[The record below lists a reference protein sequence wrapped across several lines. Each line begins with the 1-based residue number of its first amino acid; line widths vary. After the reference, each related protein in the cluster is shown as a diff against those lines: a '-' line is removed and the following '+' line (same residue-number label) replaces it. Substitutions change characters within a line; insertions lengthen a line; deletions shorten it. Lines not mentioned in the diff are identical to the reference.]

1 MSEIVEETKAFSTFR
16 VLNGQASAG
25 EQDQLFRNMAQLFSH
40 VSERCDDE
48 QVAQYDE
55 VLCRLAGL
63 VEEKAR
69 AHVAGVLARLDRA
82 PGSVV
87 VKLANDTINV
97 ARPLLEFSNVLSDD
111 DLIDI
116 VENHSDEHCE
126 AIAARESIGAR
137 VGEAIVDKGGKA
149 SVVKLVSNKNAT
161 FGEVTLE
168 KLVRRAS
175 NDRVLAT
182 GLRGRNDIDWE
193 RIRSEISAAGGKV
206 LEQLGLLED
215 TKDPKTL
222 GTVSAVVYNRIR
234 NSVGFTA
241 QEWKL
246 AWNQVKALS
255 DRRQLNA
262 SALLRFTRFGYGHH
276 AAAALTMELRIPPEV
291 LVKWLA
297 TQDYV
302 AFTVACKA
310 YGMSA
315 ELFEGIITVVPWRD
329 FPTVEQI
336 NKVCAQFEAI
346 SEKEASGIFD
356 LWRAHAF
363 RKRMPPEVQ
372 QRGAA

>member
-1 MSEIVEETKAFSTFR
+1 MTTTKSDTKAFSTFR

-48 QVAQYDE
+48 QVAQYDD

-69 AHVAGVLARLDRA
+69 AHVAGILARLDRA

-87 VKLANDTINV
+87 VKLANDSIDV

-111 DLIDI
+111 DLIEI
-116 VENHSDEHCE
+116 VDNQTEDHREV
-126 AIAARESIGAR
+126 IAGRESVDAR
-137 VGEAIVDKGGKA
+137 VGDAIVEKGGA
-149 SVVKLVSNKNAT
+149 PSVARLVNNKSAT
-161 FGEVTLE
+161 FNDETLE
-168 KLVRRAS
+168 KLVHHAS
-175 NDRVLAT
+175 NDRGVAA

-193 RIRSEISAAGGKV
+193 KIQTGISSAGGEV
-206 LEQLGLLED
+206 LEQLGLLE
-215 TKDPKTL
+215 KSSGQGAL

-241 QEWKL
+241 NEWKL

-255 DRRQLNA
+255 DRRQLNDA
-262 SALLRFTRFGYGHH
+262 ALLRFTRFGYGHH
-276 AAAALTMELRIPPEV
+276 TAAALTMLLGVPQEV

-310 YGMSA
+310 HDISA
-315 ELFEGIITVVPWRD
+315 EMFEAIITVVPWRD
-329 FPTVEQI
+329 FPPMEQI
-336 NKVCAQFEAI
+336 KKVCAQYEALR
-346 SEKEASGIFD
+346 SPEASDIFD
-356 LWRAHAF
+356 MWRSHAF
-363 RKRMPPEVQ
+363 RTRESKPR
-372 QRGAA
+372 RGAA

>member
-1 MSEIVEETKAFSTFR
+1 MSEMKSETKAFSTFR
-16 VLNGQASAG
+16 VLNGQANAG
-25 EQDQLFRNMAQLFSH
+25 EQDQLFRNMAHLYSH

-48 QVAQYDE
+48 QVVQYDD

-69 AHVAGVLARLDRA
+69 AYVAGVLARLDRA

-87 VKLANDTINV
+87 VKLANDSINV

-111 DLIDI
+111 DLIEI
-116 VENHSDEHCE
+116 VDNQTEDHREI
-126 AIAARESIGAR
+126 IASRESIGPR
-137 VGEAIVDKGGKA
+137 VGDAIVDKGGTP
-149 SVVKLVSNKNAT
+149 SLTRLVHNKNAT
-161 FGEVTLE
+161 FGEEAME
-168 KLVRRAS
+168 KLVKRAS
-175 NDRVLAT
+175 NDRGLAA

-193 RIRSEISAAGGKV
+193 QISSEISSAGGKV
-206 LEQLGLLED
+206 LEQLGLLEN
-215 TKDPKTL
+215 TSENGAL

-241 QEWKL
+241 HEWKL

-255 DRRQLNA
+255 DRRQLDNN
-262 SALLRFTRFGYGHH
+262 ALLRFTRFGYGHH
-276 AAAALTMELRIPPEV
+276 AAAALTMQLGVRPEV

-310 YGMSA
+310 NDIDE

-329 FPTVEQI
+329 FPTVDQI
-336 NKVCAQFEAI
+336 KKVCGQFDAL
-346 SEKEASGIFD
+346 SSQEASGIFD

-363 RKRMPPEVQ
+363 RKGMGQETL
-372 QRGAA
+372 QRGVA